1 MIDSD
6 EISTYLESCLNS
18 ALALNGESTLTNSFK
33 IKFTDHYFDFVP
45 YLPAAYAIS
54 GELAANI
61 EMIATSVLYPF
72 YTVFPANGPQYVKT
86 GSSNLANARALR
98 FYLKKGVYER
108 LQFDRLSQVRPFQG
122 NDGKWLFRLMR
133 GYNYNPFRGSGMI
146 GISGQSGSGKTI
158 FSIYLLQSFI
168 SLPDSLKADLTIVDP
183 KLDSNLF
190 RFSRSNSVHYL
201 TPGIDQ
207 NNTSFLDEVSRALKG
222 LIDVI
227 HERQHLLLKE
237 PSKIFNPKIIYLDEA
252 LALTS
257 SQTTKAKNAYLS
269 LVDQIMLMGRA
280 TNCWLVISAQT
291 WPSGD
296 VVSSSAREQLGLR
309 ILLSSAP
316 SKEDCRF
323 LFKNLEH
330 PENIVLNH
338 DYFDRGLGII
348 QGIDGRVVPFN
359 APFIKDLGS

>member
-1 MIDSD
+1 MDNS
-6 EISTYLESCLNS
+6 EVATYLESCLNS
-18 ALALNGESTLTNSFK
+18 ALSLNGESTLTNSFR
-33 IKFTDHYFDFVP
+33 IKFTDHYFDFIP
-45 YLPAAYAIS
+45 YLPAAYAAS

-72 YTVFPANGPQYVKT
+72 YTVFPAKGPQYVKT

-98 FYLKKGVYER
+98 FYLKRGVYER

-122 NDGKWLFRLMR
+122 NDGKWLFRLMQ

-146 GISGQSGSGKTI
+146 GISGMSGSGKTV
-158 FSIYLLQSFI
+158 FSLYILKNLI
-168 SLPDSLKADLTIVDP
+168 SLPEVLRAELTIIDP
-183 KLDSNLF
+183 KLDFNLHNF
-190 RFSRSNSVHYL
+190 AHKNNLEYL
-201 TPGIDQ
+201 TPSSGQ
-207 NNTSFLDEVSRALKG
+207 NNTAFLDEVSRSLKSM
-222 LIDVI
+222 IDTI
-227 HERQHLLLKE
+227 HQRQRILLSYPHKVFK
-237 PSKIFNPKIIYLDEA
+237 PRVIYLDEA

-309 ILLSSAP
+309 VLLSSAP
-316 SKEDCRF
+316 SKEDCRY

-330 PENIVLNH
+330 PENIVLNR
-338 DYFDRGLGII
+338 DGFDRGLGII
-348 QGIDGRVVPFN
+348 QGIDGRVLPFT
-359 APFIKDLGS
+359 APYIKDLEG